1 MATFQLRGHF
11 MRATYFVFGVLSCGS
26 LLAALGGCADETRP
40 DVPSDAMQ
48 VSSGSKVVA
57 FAAPHD
63 GKAYLRDDTDNRVV
77 YSTDLKRDQVM
88 RFDPALDAVR
98 IDGNTAPE
106 GIDNPNHDHSIYF
119 ERSAQSD
126 RAEATGNAANT
137 DGGNQ
142 APTVVHVPIG
152 VQVDVQTQPS
162 APN

>member
-1 MATFQLRGHF
+1 MKVTNFTL
-11 MRATYFVFGVLSCGS
+11 GVLCSGS
-26 LLAALGGCADETRP
+26 LLLALGGCATDTRP

-48 VSSGSKVVA
+48 VSSGDKVVA
-57 FAAPHD
+57 FTAPHD

-77 YSTDLKRDQVM
+77 YSTDLRKDQVM

-119 ERSAQSD
+119 ERCAPPD
-126 RAEATGNAANT
+126 RADASNNAANT

-142 APTVVHVPIG
+142 VPTVVHVPIG